1 MTLSDGTILPM
12 EWVQKRQ
19 GRDMPV
25 KGKMDRFFIHKDHPS
40 WANISKNPIDV
51 LFEEA

>member
-1 MTLSDGTILPM
+1 MTLADGTILPM

-25 KGKMDRFFIHKDHPS
+25 KGKMDRFFIPREHKS
-40 WANISKNPIDV
+40 WNNITEQPYKK
-51 LFEEA
+51 LFEEV